1 MGDHFVF
8 ELEQVVNEIEDIIGN
23 GIKPRDH
30 DVIFNLMREV
40 SFLSQ
45 SLSEVD
51 IAQEQIQ
58 SRIEVLNRSTSLSY
72 RIFHHFQGLA
82 MERIPLVEQVDTMG
96 MCTICLEE
104 FIVDQM
110 VMKLNCGHSFH
121 NICLKP
127 WLTEDSCCT
136 LCRDRVY
143 MEDYGG

>member
-72 RIFHHFQGLA
+72 RIFLLFQGLA
-82 MERIPLVEQVDTMG
+82 MERIPLVEQ
-96 MCTICLEE
+96 
-104 FIVDQM
+104 M
-110 VMKLNCGHSFH
+110 VMKLDCGHSFH
-121 NICLKP
+121 SICLKP